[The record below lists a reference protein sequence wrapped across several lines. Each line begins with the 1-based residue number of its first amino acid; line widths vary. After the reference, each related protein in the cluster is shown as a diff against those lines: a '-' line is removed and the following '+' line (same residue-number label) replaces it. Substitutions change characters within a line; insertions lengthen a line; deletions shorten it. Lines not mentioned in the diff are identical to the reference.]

1 MRIKNALTGEVTTD
15 IVGSKAELKYYRVID
30 ASNREENPQKLFYVV
45 KTDYFLDVLLKRFKN
60 SILENYT
67 SSIRM
72 NINSIE
78 NNWDEIKR
86 LSDKRA
92 LAFVI
97 NVISTEPIVSFST
110 ISDNQIFSDIKPLE
124 KGFVTVGKGKRKRL

>member
-67 SSIRM
+67 SSVRM

-97 NVISTEPIVSFST
+97 NIISTEPIVSFST

>member
-97 NVISTEPIVSFST
+97 NIISTEPIVSFST

-124 KGFVTVGKGKRKRL
+124 KGFVTVGKRKRKRL

>member
-97 NVISTEPIVSFST
+97 NIISTEPIVSFST

>member
-97 NVISTEPIVSFST
+97 NIISTEPIVSFST
-110 ISDNQIFSDIKPLE
+110 ISDNQIYSDIKPAE
-124 KGFVTVGKGKRKRL
+124 KGFVTVGKRKRKRL

>member
-1 MRIKNALTGEVTTD
+1 
-15 IVGSKAELKYYRVID
+15 
-30 ASNREENPQKLFYVV
+30 
-45 KTDYFLDVLLKRFKN
+45 
-60 SILENYT
+60 
-67 SSIRM
+67 M

-97 NVISTEPIVSFST
+97 NIISTEPIVSFST
-110 ISDNQIFSDIKPLE
+110 ISDNQIYSDIKPAE

>member
-97 NVISTEPIVSFST
+97 NIISTEPIVSFST
-110 ISDNQIFSDIKPLE
+110 ISDNQIYSDIKPLE